1 MERHYITNLYKCITY
16 YREIDLFNM
25 GMEILDV
32 SEGCLIDNLI
42 CSDKD
47 GNIHIYAEKPL
58 NVSSSGLVEICE
70 DMTDSAKWDYWYENF
85 AIDDKEE

>member
-1 MERHYITNLYKCITY
+1 MEHYYITNSYKCITY

-32 SEGCLIDNLI
+32 SEGTLIDNVI
-42 CSDKD
+42 CEDND

-58 NVSSSGLVEICE
+58 NCWSSGLVEICE
-70 DMTDSAKWDYWYENF
+70 DMTDSEKWDYWYEHF
-85 AIDDKEE
+85 AVEEV